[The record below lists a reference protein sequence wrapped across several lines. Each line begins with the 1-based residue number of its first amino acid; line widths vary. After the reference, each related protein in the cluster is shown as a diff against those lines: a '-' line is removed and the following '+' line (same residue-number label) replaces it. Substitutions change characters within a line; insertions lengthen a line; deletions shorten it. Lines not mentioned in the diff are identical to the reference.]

1 MSYCNICTV
10 NITFLNYLLLLK
22 SCRFFKLGHNTQ
34 ETNTL
39 NNLFGKVFYVFLLL
53 EHLLCVLVVFSC
65 LFLFITY
72 FLCLIFI
79 TKIIS
84 TPRIAP
90 YIIIIS
96 LTLATLRFVAA
107 ISHIFR
113 QHATHTPPTTGSDNI
128 TH

>member
-10 NITFLNYLLLLK
+10 NIIFLNYLLLLK
-22 SCRFFKLGHNTQ
+22 CCRFFKLGH
-34 ETNTL
+34 NTL

-72 FLCLIFI
+72 FLCLIFL

-90 YIIIIS
+90 YIIIKS
-96 LTLATLRFVAA
+96 LTFWQHCALSQQSPTVLGNTQHILLPQLA
-107 ISHIFR
+107 
-113 QHATHTPPTTGSDNI
+113 PI
-128 TH
+128 T